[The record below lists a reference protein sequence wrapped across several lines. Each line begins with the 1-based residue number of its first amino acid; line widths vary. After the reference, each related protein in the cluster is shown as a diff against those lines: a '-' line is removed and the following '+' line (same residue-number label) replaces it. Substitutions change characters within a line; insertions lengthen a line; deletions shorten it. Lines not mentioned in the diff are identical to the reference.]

1 MSRRRANCPECGAE
15 LGVQQLAGL
24 CPRCLMKKGMES
36 MGGDTLALEVDEADA
51 GVAHPVV
58 EAPGRYTLIG
68 EHARGG
74 MGRVLVV
81 HDESLGRNV
90 ALKEL
95 LPGRGDDGEAT
106 PTPARS
112 SKELVARFLRE
123 AKVTGQLEHPSI
135 TPVHELGRRP
145 DGTLY
150 YTMKLVSGR
159 TLEQAVRDADGFEE
173 RRGLL
178 AHFVDLCHAIAY
190 AHSRGVIHRDIKPS
204 NVLVGDFGETVVVD
218 WGLAKVVEEGAEAP
232 EEVAADAETLFALDD
247 AAGRAIGET
256 RHGAV
261 MGTPAYMSPEQAR
274 GRVEEIDQL
283 SDVYSLGAVLYH
295 ILTGAPP
302 FEGGSVEEVLARAS
316 RGKPRPVRAV
326 EGRVPRELALICER
340 AMAPRSED
348 RTPSAGALAREVER
362 AMSTPE
368 VFVNPLRPYLSDLVP
383 ELGRLDRMAK
393 ALVVDEATRRWRRRN
408 LWPSVL
414 QDLGVVAT
422 LAFFAALALLAFFA
436 LIALASEVGL
446 VGWDEAIW
454 VAVTAGVAVP
464 FVLTARAHSRS
475 ISPYVREV
483 LADRAASPGRLSWSR
498 RARRRVALR
507 RIAGMGLVG
516 AMVGM
521 YLGVLAMPTVT
532 SSPSVIAPT
541 LGLALGVV
549 LEAYLL
555 TRSGRGRHRAAVGAP
570 AAG

>member
-1 MSRRRANCPECGAE
+1 
-15 LGVQQLAGL
+15 
-24 CPRCLMKKGMES
+24 
-36 MGGDTLALEVDEADA
+36 
-51 GVAHPVV
+51 
-58 EAPGRYTLIG
+58 
-68 EHARGG
+68 
-74 MGRVLVV
+74 
-81 HDESLGRNV
+81 
-90 ALKEL
+90 
-95 LPGRGDDGEAT
+95 
-106 PTPARS
+106 
-112 SKELVARFLRE
+112 
-123 AKVTGQLEHPSI
+123 
-135 TPVHELGRRP
+135 
-145 DGTLY
+145 
-150 YTMKLVSGR
+150 
-159 TLEQAVRDADGFEE
+159 
-173 RRGLL
+173 
-178 AHFVDLCHAIAY
+178 
-190 AHSRGVIHRDIKPS
+190 
-204 NVLVGDFGETVVVD
+204 
-218 WGLAKVVEEGAEAP
+218 
-232 EEVAADAETLFALDD
+232 
-247 AAGRAIGET
+247 
-256 RHGAV
+256 
-261 MGTPAYMSPEQAR
+261 
-274 GRVEEIDQL
+274 
-283 SDVYSLGAVLYH
+283 
-295 ILTGAPP
+295 
-302 FEGGSVEEVLARAS
+302 
-316 RGKPRPVRAV
+316 
-326 EGRVPRELALICER
+326 
-340 AMAPRSED
+340 
-348 RTPSAGALAREVER
+348 
-362 AMSTPE
+362 
-368 VFVNPLRPYLSDLVP
+368 
-383 ELGRLDRMAK
+383 MAK